1 MEGSGLGIYLEVE
14 MTWFVSGVDLE
25 EVSKEDERTKE
36 DCQNS
41 DWKNWLGGDTIN
53 YDQEGERMNRLE
65 VETKTE
71 VLNF

>member
-1 MEGSGLGIYLEVE
+1 

-41 DWKNWLGGDTIN
+41 DWKNSLGGDTIN

-65 VETKTE
+65 VETKTA